1 MGYAE
6 LSQKE
11 RALRDIFIENVGGVN
26 RLFIFNWHPV
36 HAGMRVLRKVY
47 GDKLIDWLVTILE
60 GNESIPEKNR
70 LATKI
75 STLFT

>member
-36 HAGMRVLRKVY
+36 HAGMRVLRKV
-47 GDKLIDWLVTILE
+47 
-60 GNESIPEKNR
+60 
-70 LATKI
+70 
-75 STLFT
+75 